1 MVIVYDVT
9 VTSLCINYIEI
20 DEILTVSTKLSIFS
34 DIDIAIDIE
43 RLLL

>member
-20 DEILTVSTKLSIFS
+20 DEILTVLTKLSIFI
-34 DIDIAIDIE
+34 DIDIAIDID
-43 RLLL
+43 